1 MDNTNP
7 YAELEQKYANNI
19 NQQND
24 LLNQQSNIQTEQS
37 KANTEQVINEIE
49 QQRKYAQQD
58 FNKEARGAY
67 QDYKKLTNPYGV
79 QAENVFSNGLGNSG
93 YSETSKLNAFNTYQ
107 NRYATARESTDRLME
122 DFNNQITEAK
132 LSGNKE
138 LAEIAL
144 NKLQTQMDN
153 LWNQLSFDTN
163 LTSNKVNYDQW
174 LKQFEYQK
182 QQDEIAN
189 AFAREQFEYQKQQ
202 DAIANS
208 YRSSSSSS
216 DDYFNQILAD
226 YLASLNEEENNSG
239 NSNSTNTQ
247 QNKTDKNSVL
257 YQKPSSSRLSIVDVG
272 NNLAQGKI
280 PTTYWKDSVTSAYN
294 NFGLYG

>member
-37 KANTEQVINEIE
+37 KANTEQVLNEIE

-79 QAENVFSNGLGNSG
+79 QAENIFSNGLGNSG
-93 YSETSKLNAFNTYQ
+93 YSETSKLNAYNTYQ

-122 DFNNQITEAK
+122 DFNNQITQAK

-153 LWNQLSFDTN
+153 LWNQLSFDTT

-174 LKQFEYQK
+174 VKQFEYQK

-208 YRSSSSSS
+208 YRSSASSS
-216 DDYFNQILAD
+216 DDYFNQILSD
-226 YLASLNEEENNSG
+226 YLASLNGEGNNPEG
-239 NSNSTNTQ
+239 TNSTNAQ
-247 QNKTDKNSVL
+247 SYEVDKNSVL
-257 YQKPSSSRLSIVDVG
+257 YQEPSNSRLSIVDVG
-272 NNLAQGKI
+272 NDLFQNKI
-280 PTTYWKDSVTSAYN
+280 PINYNKDPIKNAYS

>member
-93 YSETSKLNAFNTYQ
+93 YSETSKLNAYNTYQ
-107 NRYATARESTDRLME
+107 NRYTTVRESTDRLME

-132 LSGNKE
+132 ISGNKE

-202 DAIANS
+202 DAISNARSYYSSSGGSSGGSDPNTDLTDTSNTNEESTSNS
-208 YRSSSSSS
+208 NSSSSTSKS
-216 DDYFNQILAD
+216 NNK
-226 YLASLNEEENNSG
+226 AS
-239 NSNSTNTQ
+239 
-247 QNKTDKNSVL
+247 VI
-257 YQKPSSSRLSIVDVG
+257 P
-272 NNLAQGKI
+272 NNLYLSDFANWAYKNN
-280 PTTYWKDSVTSAYN
+280 WKP
-294 NFGLYG
+294 

>member
-107 NRYATARESTDRLME
+107 NRYATARESADRLME

-202 DAIANS
+202 DAISNARS
-208 YRSSSSSS
+208 YYSSSGGSSGNASSS
-216 DDYFNQILAD
+216 NYDDLIN
-226 YLASLNEEENNSG
+226 SLFTDTSKVSEDNTSKSNNSSSTN
-239 NSNSTNTQ
+239 NSN
-247 QNKTDKNSVL
+247 NKASVI
-257 YQKPSSSRLSIVDVG
+257 P
-272 NNLAQGKI
+272 NNLYLSDFANWAQKNKWI
-280 PTTYWKDSVTSAYN
+280 PY
-294 NFGLYG
+294 

>member
-107 NRYATARESTDRLME
+107 NRYATARDSTDRLME

-202 DAIANS
+202 DAISNARS
-208 YRSSSSSS
+208 YYSSSGGSSGNASSS
-216 DDYFNQILAD
+216 NYDDLIN
-226 YLASLNEEENNSG
+226 SLFTDTSKVSEDNTSKSNNSSSTN
-239 NSNSTNTQ
+239 NSN
-247 QNKTDKNSVL
+247 NKASVI
-257 YQKPSSSRLSIVDVG
+257 P
-272 NNLAQGKI
+272 NNLYLSDFANWAQKNKWI
-280 PTTYWKDSVTSAYN
+280 PY
-294 NFGLYG
+294 

>member
-49 QQRKYAQQD
+49 QQRKYTQQD

-107 NRYATARESTDRLME
+107 NRYATVRESTDRLME

-144 NKLQTQMDN
+144 NKLQMQMDN

-202 DAIANS
+202 DALNRAASKASSRS
-208 YRSSSSSS
+208 YYSNASTTP
-216 DDYFNQILAD
+216 D
-226 YLASLNEEENNSG
+226 YLFQDNNTSF
-239 NSNSTNTQ
+239 
-247 QNKTDKNSVL
+247 
-257 YQKPSSSRLSIVDVG
+257 
-272 NNLAQGKI
+272 NN
-280 PTTYWKDSVTSAYN
+280 SVTSN
-294 NFGLYG
+294 NLNNTAPKNNSSSKQNNPLVGVTFKDAIELNKKLGLWK